1 VSEPGAIRVSAPAS
15 SANLGPGFDCLA
27 VALDLWNDVEIR
39 RAGGDSPVLVVEGEG
54 AEEDVPFEEHL
65 FVRAFR
71 HGGGDPAG
79 LEFRLRNRV
88 PFARG
93 LGSSAAT
100 IAAGL
105 VAAEAWN
112 GGGERDL
119 LGLAVELEGH
129 PDNVAAALNGGLTL
143 AWTAGGGPRAIG
155 FGPPDVSFV
164 VVIPDERLSTAKARE
179 ALPDSVPHADAV
191 HTAARAAL
199 LVAALAGGHDDL
211 LSEALDDRLHEPY
224 RAPLVPLLGAVRERL
239 PEEAY
244 GATLSGA
251 GPSVLV
257 WCAAGAERDVAGSLE
272 LPGARAVPLRAAEHG
287 AYAEPVF

>member
-27 VALDLWNDVEIR
+27 VALELRNEVEIR
-39 RAGGDSPVLVVEGEG
+39 RAAGDEPVLHVEGEG
-54 AEEDVPFEEHL
+54 ADEQVAFDDHL

-71 HGGGDPAG
+71 HGGGDPRG

-100 IAAGL
+100 ITAGL
-105 VAAEAWN
+105 VAAEAWT

-119 LGLAVELEGH
+119 LGPAVELEGH

-143 AWTAGGGPRAIG
+143 AWTGADGPRAIG
-155 FGPPDVSFV
+155 FGPPDVTFV
-164 VVIPDERLSTAKARE
+164 LIIPDAKLSTAKARA
-179 ALPDSVPHADAV
+179 ALPATVPHADAV

-199 LVAALAGGHDDL
+199 LVAALAGGYDQL

-224 RAPLVPLLGAVRERL
+224 RAPLVPLLGAVREQL
-239 PEEAY
+239 AGVAY

-257 WCAAGAERDVAGSLE
+257 WCPAGTEGDVAASLE
-272 LPGARAVPLRAAEHG
+272 LPGARAVPLQAAEHG
-287 AYAEPVF
+287 TYAEPLA